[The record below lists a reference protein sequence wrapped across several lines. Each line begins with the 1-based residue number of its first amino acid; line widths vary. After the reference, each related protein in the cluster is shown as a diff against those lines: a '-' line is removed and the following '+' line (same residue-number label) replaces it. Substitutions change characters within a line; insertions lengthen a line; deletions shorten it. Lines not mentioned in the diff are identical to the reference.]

1 MRTLGIDLGT
11 RRIGLAVSDESGRF
25 VTPYDVIQ
33 VTDAQQAIEPIAKLI
48 VAEGIERV
56 VIGLPLNMDD
66 SFGPAAR
73 GVVIWGKLLG
83 AKVTATLLYVD
94 ERLSSFEAEQ
104 SLVARKKAGEKMT
117 RKAKKSQL
125 DAVAA
130 ATFLRDYL
138 EGRLLP
144 VDLPE

>member
-48 VAEGIERV
+48 LAEGIERV

-73 GVVIWGKLLG
+73 GVVTWGKLLG

>member
-25 VTPYDVIQ
+25 VTPYDVLQ
-33 VTDAQQAIEPIAKLI
+33 VTDAKQAIEPIAQLI
-48 VAEGIERV
+48 ATEGIERV

-73 GVVIWGKLLG
+73 GVVDWGKALG
-83 AKVTATLLYVD
+83 AKVNATLLYVD

-104 SLVARKKAGEKMT
+104 SLVARKRAGEKMT
-117 RKAKKSQL
+117 RKTKKSQL

-130 ATFLRDYL
+130 ATFLRDFL
-138 EGRLLP
+138 EGRLSP
-144 VDLPE
+144 VEVRE